1 MSEPIK
7 VMIVDDHAL
16 FRRGLQ
22 MVLEAEADIEVVAE
36 SGDGADAVEKAKQTN
51 PDVILMDVRMPKRT
65 GLEAT
70 ASIKQ
75 ILPESKILMLTVSDE
90 EADLYEALKAGALG
104 YLLKDLAI
112 EEVAAAIRSVNAGHS
127 LITPS
132 MATKLLAEFSA
143 LSAKSGDPKRPQA
156 TLTEREIDVL
166 NLAAQGLG
174 NRDIAKRLVISE
186 NTVKNHIRN
195 ILSKLHLHSRGE
207 AVAFGV
213 REKMIDLPN
222 GPIT

>member
-1 MSEPIK
+1 MAQPIK

-22 MVLEAEADIEVVAE
+22 MVLESEDDIEVVAE
-36 SGDGADAVEKAKQTN
+36 SGDGADAVEKAKKAR

-70 ASIKQ
+70 AAIKQ
-75 ILPESKILMLTVSDE
+75 ILPESKIVMLTVSDE

-112 EEVAAAIRSVNAGHS
+112 EEVGAAIRSVNAGHS

-132 MATKLLAEFSA
+132 MATKLLSEFSA
-143 LSAKSGDPKRPQA
+143 LSAKVDDNRKPVP

-166 NLAAQGLG
+166 KLAAQGLG
-174 NRDIAKRLVISE
+174 NRDIAKKLVISE
-186 NTVKNHIRN
+186 NTVKNHVRN
-195 ILSKLHLHSRGE
+195 ILSKLQLHSRGE

-213 REKMIDLPN
+213 REKMIDLP
-222 GPIT
+222 

>member
-1 MSEPIK
+1 MPQSIK

-22 MVLEAEADIEVVAE
+22 MVLENEDDIEVVAE
-36 SGDGADAVEKAKQTN
+36 SGDGADAVEQAKKAR

-70 ASIKQ
+70 AAIKQ
-75 ILPESKILMLTVSDE
+75 ILPESKIVMLTVSDE

-132 MATKLLAEFSA
+132 MATKLLSEFSA
-143 LSAKSGDPKRPQA
+143 LSAKADDDKKPPP
-156 TLTEREIDVL
+156 TLTDREVDVL

-174 NRDIAKRLVISE
+174 NRDIGKRLVISE
-186 NTVKNHIRN
+186 NTVKNHVRN
-195 ILSKLHLHSRGE
+195 ILSKLYLHSRGE

-213 REKMIDLPN
+213 REKMIGLP
-222 GPIT
+222 

>member
-1 MSEPIK
+1 MSQEIK

-16 FRRGLQ
+16 FRRGLR
-22 MVLEAEADIEVVAE
+22 MVLETEKDIEVVAE
-36 SGDGADAVEKAKQTN
+36 SGDGVNAVEKAKETQ
-51 PDVILMDVRMPKRT
+51 PDVILMDVRMPKRS

-70 ASIKQ
+70 AAIRQ
-75 ILPESKILMLTVSDE
+75 ILPESKIVMLTVSDE

-132 MATKLLAEFSA
+132 MATKLLSEFSA
-143 LSAKSGDPKRPQA
+143 LSAQA
-156 TLTEREIDVL
+156 ASAKKTPPTLTDREIDVL
-166 NLAAQGLG
+166 KLAAQGLG

-186 NTVKNHIRN
+186 NTVKNHVRN

-213 REKMIDLPN
+213 REKMIDLP
-222 GPIT
+222 

>member
-1 MSEPIK
+1 MPEPIK

-22 MVLEAEADIEVVAE
+22 MVLESEADIEVVAE
-36 SGDGADAVEKAKQTN
+36 SGDGADAVEKAKSAK

-70 ASIKQ
+70 AAIRQ
-75 ILPESKILMLTVSDE
+75 ILPESKIVMLTVSDE

-112 EEVAAAIRSVNAGHS
+112 EEVAAAIRSVNAGNS

-132 MATKLLAEFSA
+132 MATKLLTEFTA
-143 LSAKSGDPKRPQA
+143 LSAKADVDRKPAP

-166 NLAAQGLG
+166 KLAAQGLG
-174 NRDIAKRLVISE
+174 NRDIARRLVISE
-186 NTVKNHIRN
+186 NTVKNHVRN
-195 ILSKLHLHSRGE
+195 ILSKLQLHSRGE

-213 REKMIDLPN
+213 REKMIDLP
-222 GPIT
+222 